1 MDKLGSLIGLTLNF
15 DDYLKTNLN
24 PPQANAFYDKFL
36 TLKAVYCD
44 DLRHKNDI
52 WPGHDP
58 IKKIYSV

>member
-36 TLKAVYCD
+36 TLNAVFCD

-52 WPGHDP
+52 
-58 IKKIYSV
+58 